1 MKNSFFLFCFFIFC
15 FPIIIIADV
24 EPNNDCTQ
32 AELIN
37 VNTSTTGTLRRDS
50 PNRDRYDYYY
60 FIAPS
65 DGTVTIT
72 TSGFT
77 GDMDGYLYNST
88 CSSYLTYDNS
98 WNSNIN
104 ISYNVSAGTTY
115 KIALYADSGNST
127 YTLNVAFGPT
137 FSGNNYKDF
146 SILYTE
152 NLRGD
157 IRQIGNTIL
166 GRSANGSTTCP
177 GNTTNNADGN
187 LVTRYWDVDGDS
199 STFNSSSSELQIPTG
214 ATIKKAYLY
223 WQGRATSNDSAN
235 ATQIKL
241 KAPGKSYVTLNAP
254 SANMH
259 WDGSRGS
266 YFPYQGSVEIT
277 NYMNGSGTYTI
288 GDITT
293 YAGGYLD
300 GLGAYGAWS
309 IVVVYAKDDET
320 LRNITIYDG
329 YKTIATNNSEDFTLS
344 GFLTPSKG
352 SVNSKFLIFT
362 GEGDVNLKGDYVT
375 MNGTRLT
382 RFNDNSTNA
391 SDY

>member
-1 MKNSFFLFCFFIFC
+1 M
-15 FPIIIIADV
+15 

-137 FSGNNYKDF
+137 FSGNNY
-146 SILYTE
+146 
-152 NLRGD
+152 
-157 IRQIGNTIL
+157 
-166 GRSANGSTTCP
+166 
-177 GNTTNNADGN
+177 
-187 LVTRYWDVDGDS
+187 
-199 STFNSSSSELQIPTG
+199 
-214 ATIKKAYLY
+214 
-223 WQGRATSNDSAN
+223 
-235 ATQIKL
+235 
-241 KAPGKSYVTLNAP
+241 
-254 SANMH
+254 
-259 WDGSRGS
+259 
-266 YFPYQGSVEIT
+266 
-277 NYMNGSGTYTI
+277 
-288 GDITT
+288 
-293 YAGGYLD
+293 
-300 GLGAYGAWS
+300 
-309 IVVVYAKDDET
+309 
-320 LRNITIYDG
+320 
-329 YKTIATNNSEDFTLS
+329 
-344 GFLTPSKG
+344 
-352 SVNSKFLIFT
+352 
-362 GEGDVNLKGDYVT
+362 
-375 MNGTRLT
+375 
-382 RFNDNSTNA
+382 
-391 SDY
+391 